1 MNKSVK
7 IYTTPTCPYCQMA
20 KKFMKEKGVEY
31 QELDVSSDTTA
42 RQEMMDVSGQMGVP
56 VIVIDGQVIIG
67 FNQQRLGELLRAA

>member
-1 MNKSVK
+1 
-7 IYTTPTCPYCQMA
+7 MA